1 MKQTMQIRT
10 RTTQGGQP
18 QRFARFLILCFIL
31 TLTGCDSTSEPEPD
45 NGTLAVTLSAT
56 GEDQP
61 FSFSVRVAG
70 TLQRD
75 EFGATLTFSNLPL
88 GDHLVRLLNL
98 MNCEVQGENP
108 RTVTIPDGGAAQ
120 TQFELRCVQAPRVG
134 RIVFSSERDGLANI
148 YVMNEDGTGV
158 RRLTI
163 KSEDGWSNG
172 PRWSPDGKSITFEA
186 GRNGSGAGASSKI
199 SVMTPFGG
207 GQKRL
212 SHGFWDTG
220 ARWSPDGQRIAF
232 DHSTEAN
239 EFVISVMNADGS
251 GLVNLTQNE
260 ANTFDWSPDGQ
271 HIVIESDGEIYI
283 HNSDGSGGRK
293 LTDGAFP
300 RWSPAG
306 LQIVFKTGPRL
317 NVINADGTGLFR
329 LTPPFEPFS
338 KVWGRHVAW
347 SPDGARIAFRIIADH
362 PERGIH
368 VINADGTNLVKLHE
382 EGGNVQGW
390 SPDGTRILFKWGDD
404 EDLYVINADGTGDL
418 VNLTNEPSRDCC
430 AHWQLVPDIR

>member
-10 RTTQGGQP
+10 RTTQGSQP
-18 QRFARFLILCFIL
+18 QRFARFLLLCFIL
-31 TLTGCDSTSEPEPD
+31 TLTACDSTSEPEPD

-98 MNCEVQGENP
+98 TNCEVQGENP

-134 RIVFSSERDGLANI
+134 RIVFNSERDGSGNI

-158 RRLTI
+158 QRLTI
-163 KSEDGWSNG
+163 NPESEDVWSTG
-172 PRWSPDGKSITFEA
+172 PRWSPDGKSIAFTA
-186 GRNGSGAGASSKI
+186 GVGPSAKI
-199 SVMTPFGG
+199 SVMTPIGG

-212 SHGFWDTG
+212 SSGVFDTG

-232 DHSTEAN
+232 YHPTEAN
-239 EFVISVMNADGS
+239 DGISVMNADGS
-251 GLVNLTQNE
+251 GLVNLTRTLKENG
-260 ANTFDWSPDGQ
+260 FDWSPDGQ
-271 HIVIESDGEIYI
+271 HIVSESDGEIYI

-306 LQIVFKTGPRL
+306 PQIVFKTGIWL

-329 LTPPFEPFS
+329 LTPRFGPNND
-338 KVWGRHVAW
+338 VWGAHVRW
-347 SPDGARIAFRIIADH
+347 SPDGARIAFRRIAAP
-362 PERGIH
+362 PEAGIY
-368 VINADGTNLVKLHE
+368 VINADGTNLVKLLD
-382 EGGNVQGW
+382 EGGNVHGW
-390 SPDGTRILFKWGDD
+390 SPDGTRILFKRDD
-404 EDLYVINADGTGDL
+404 DLYVINADGTGDL
-418 VNLTNEPSRDCC
+418 VNLTNNPGRDCC
-430 AHWQLVPDIR
+430 AHWQLVPNIR